1 MKEIDLYIQEKLQ
14 INKQTQVYDDVKL
27 TDEIY
32 DHLLILETNLKPF
45 NGCKEFIK
53 QWIKENHVKEVDY

>member
-14 INKQTQVYDDVKL
+14 INKQTQVYDDDVKL

-32 DHLLILETNLKPF
+32 M
-45 NGCKEFIK
+45 
-53 QWIKENHVKEVDY
+53 VKN